1 MEIVK
6 DTLDDLL
13 FETYNYLL
21 SKPFNNSASRSKD
34 LGSFSEEFGI
44 LLELTNPRARLSR
57 SDAKGKVFSALGELL
72 WYLDGNEDLS
82 FIKYYISKYSDESYD
97 NKTIYGAYGPRL
109 YKSNSQFNQVDN
121 VLSLLQKNRTS
132 RRAVIQLFESRDID
146 SNIKENSIS
155 IPCTCTFQFLQRD
168 NKLNMITFMRSNDA
182 FLGLPHDIYAF
193 TMMQEYFASALDM
206 ELGVYKHCVGSF
218 HLYEINKQEIQDYIK
233 EGLHS
238 TKLYMPP
245 MPTGDQKGAVKELL
259 ALEKKIRLGQH
270 FDIES
275 SNLEYYWKEL
285 AYLLAFFNA
294 HKNSNNSLMKNIRE
308 KLSNSI
314 YPYILDKKID
324 SKA

>member
-1 MEIVK
+1 MEIIK

-13 FETYNYLL
+13 FETYKYLL
-21 SKPFNNSASRSKD
+21 SKPFDNNATRSRN
-34 LGSFSEEFGI
+34 LGPFSEEFGI

-57 SDAKGKVFSALGELL
+57 SDTKGKVFSALGELL

-97 NKTIYGAYGPRL
+97 KKTIYGAYGPRL
-109 YKSNSQFNQVDN
+109 YNSNSQFNQVN
-121 VLSLLQKNRTS
+121 NILSLLQKNPPS
-132 RRAVIQLFESRDID
+132 RRAVIQIFESRDIE
-146 SNIKENSIS
+146 SSILENSIS

-168 NKLNMITFMRSNDA
+168 NRLNMITFMRSNDA

-193 TMMQEYFASALDM
+193 TMIQEYFASSLGM
-206 ELGVYKHCVGSF
+206 ELGIYKHCVGSF
-218 HLYEINKQEIQDYIK
+218 HLYENNKVEIEDYIQ

-245 MPTGDQKGAVKELL
+245 MPTGDQKEAVKELL
-259 ALEKKIRLGQH
+259 RLEKQIRLGKQ

-275 SNLEYYWKEL
+275 SNLENYWKEL
-285 AYLLAFFNA
+285 AYLLAFFKA
-294 HKNSNNSLMKNIRE
+294 YKDSDTGLMINIRE

-314 YPYILDKKID
+314 YTYILDKKID
-324 SKA
+324 GQA